1 MALVGYAR
9 VSTGGQS
16 LEVQLRALAE
26 CNKLFQE
33 KVSGASDDR
42 PQLTLLLDYVKE
54 GDVVM
59 VTKLDRLARNTRHL
73 LEISEFLQHKQ
84 VALRILNLG
93 IDTSTPT
100 GKLMLTMIGAIATFE
115 RELMLER
122 QAEGIELAKRRGVY
136 KGRKPTAMA
145 KGNEV
150 LALVAKGLPRAEIA
164 KRTGISISSVQRI
177 LRSQSN

>member
-1 MALVGYAR
+1 
-9 VSTGGQS
+9 
-16 LEVQLRALAE
+16 
-26 CNKLFQE
+26 
-33 KVSGASDDR
+33 
-42 PQLTLLLDYVKE
+42 
-54 GDVVM
+54 M

-73 LEISEFLQHKQ
+73 LEISEYLQHKQ

>member
-26 CNKLFQE
+26 CNKVFQE

-42 PQLTLLLDYVKE
+42 PQLALLLDYVTE

-150 LALVAKGLPRAEIA
+150 LALVAKGLPRSEIA

>member
-9 VSTGGQS
+9 VSTVGQS
-16 LEVQLRALAE
+16 LDTQLQALAD
-26 CNKLFQE
+26 CNTIFQE
-33 KVSGASDDR
+33 KVSGARDDR
-42 PQLTLLLDYVKE
+42 PQLALLLDFVCE
-54 GDVVM
+54 GDVVV

-73 LEISEFLQHKQ
+73 LEISELLQHKQ

-93 IDTSTPT
+93 INTSTPT

-122 QAEGIELAKRRGVY
+122 QAEGIELAKLRGVY

-145 KGNEV
+145 KREEV
-150 LALVAKGLPRAEIA
+150 LSLFAQGLTKAKIA
-164 KRTGISISSVQRI
+164 RQVGISLTSVQRI
-177 LRSQSN
+177 IKR

>member
-26 CNKLFQE
+26 CNKVFQE

-54 GDVVM
+54 GDMVM

-73 LEISEFLQHKQ
+73 LEISEFLQQKQ

>member
-26 CNKLFQE
+26 CNKVFQE

-42 PQLTLLLDYVKE
+42 PQLALLLDYVKE

>member
-1 MALVGYAR
+1 MSGSSR
-9 VSTGGQS
+9 GQS
-16 LEVQLRALAE
+16 
-26 CNKLFQE
+26 N
-33 KVSGASDDR
+33 
-42 PQLTLLLDYVKE
+42 
-54 GDVVM
+54 
-59 VTKLDRLARNTRHL
+59 
-73 LEISEFLQHKQ
+73 
-84 VALRILNLG
+84 
-93 IDTSTPT
+93 TSTPT

-122 QAEGIELAKRRGVY
+122 QAEGIELAKRRGAY

-150 LALVAKGLPRAEIA
+150 LALVAKGLPRSEIA

>member
-26 CNKLFQE
+26 CNKVFQE
-33 KVSGASDDR
+33 KVSGACDDR
-42 PQLTLLLDYVKE
+42 PQLALLLDYVKE

-150 LALVAKGLPRAEIA
+150 LALVAKGLPRSEIA

>member
-9 VSTGGQS
+9 VSTVGQS
-16 LEVQLRALAE
+16 LDTQLHALAE
-26 CNKLFQE
+26 CSKIYQE
-33 KVSGASDDR
+33 KISGAKDDR
-42 PQLTLLLDYVKE
+42 PQLALLLDFVRE

-73 LEISEFLQHKQ
+73 LEISEYLQHKQ
-84 VALRILNLG
+84 VALKIVNLG
-93 IDTSTPT
+93 IDTQTPT

-122 QAEGIELAKRRGVY
+122 QAEGIELAKQRGVY

-145 KGNEV
+145 KRDDV
-150 LALVAKGLPRAEIA
+150 FILLDKGLAKAEIA
-164 KRTGISISSVQRI
+164 RQTGISLSSVQRI
-177 LRSQSN
+177 IRAT